1 VVWDGSGAPKATP
14 AAIVDLLNSNIT
26 AALADP
32 QVKARITDL
41 GGEIVPMTPQ
51 QFGKFVADETD
62 KWAKVVKFAG
72 ITAN

>member
-1 VVWDGSGAPKATP
+1 LGAPKTTP

-32 QVKARITDL
+32 QVKARINDL

-51 QFGKFVADETD
+51 QFGRFVVDETD

-72 ITAN
+72 VKAD